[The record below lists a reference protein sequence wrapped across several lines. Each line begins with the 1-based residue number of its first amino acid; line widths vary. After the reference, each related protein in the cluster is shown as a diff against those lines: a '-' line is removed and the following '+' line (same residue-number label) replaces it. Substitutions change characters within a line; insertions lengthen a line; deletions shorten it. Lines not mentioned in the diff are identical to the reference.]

1 MPDEPE
7 LSSRAIPCTR
17 GLLMKDSAALVNILQ
32 QHVSSAQV
40 TDDTDILRNYAVDG
54 ILPRLLVRP
63 ATIDAVS
70 QIVAFANQH
79 NLTVLA
85 RGGGSRMNLG
95 GLAEHIDILVE
106 TNQLDRLL
114 EHEGPDLTCHVEA
127 GMTLATLQK
136 ELARQG
142 QRLSLDP
149 PDAEQSTIGGI
160 LASNASGPKRLRYGT
175 ARDLLIGARVV
186 QANGD
191 IARSGGRVVK
201 NVAGYDLNK
210 LYIGSLGTLGIIVEA
225 NFKLHPLPVAERTLL
240 LTYTNAEDAMRTVIA
255 IIGSQ
260 LTLGALELI
269 DAGAANDMSDF
280 FGLHLPTSGYTLA
293 VNFEGSNRTI
303 DRQMHETRLLAR
315 RQNALMG
322 EDLHGESQQRF
333 WQVVREHMQG
343 TLTCKVALLP
353 SQIAP
358 YLQQL
363 EHICRRHNLEAAT
376 IAHAGNGI
384 LYIELRP
391 GDAIPRLVEA
401 IAELRRY
408 AGEIRGS
415 LIIERCPVELKRRV
429 SIWGEPGA
437 DFGMMQRLKQ
447 QFDPKGTFVG
457 GRFLGGL

>member
-1 MPDEPE
+1 MEDF
-7 LSSRAIPCTR
+7 
-17 GLLMKDSAALVNILQ
+17 AALVTLLQ
-32 QHVSSAQV
+32 QHIPAAHV
-40 TDDTDILRNYAVDG
+40 THATDMLRAYAIDG
-54 ILPRLLVRP
+54 IQPRLLVQP
-63 ATIDAVS
+63 STVDALS
-70 QIVAFANQH
+70 QVVAFANQH
-79 NLTVLA
+79 DLSVLA

-106 TNQLDRLL
+106 TNQLAHLL
-114 EHEGPDLTCHVEA
+114 EHEGPDLTCHIEA
-127 GMTLATLQK
+127 GMTLAALQK

-149 PDAEQSTIGGI
+149 PNAEQSTLGGI

-175 ARDLLIGARVV
+175 ARDLLIGLRVV
-186 QANGD
+186 QASGD

-240 LTYTNAEDAMRTVIA
+240 LTYANAEDTMQTVLA

-260 LTLGALELI
+260 LTPSALELI
-269 DAGAANDMSDF
+269 NTGAANDISNF
-280 FGLHLPTSGYTLA
+280 FGLRLPSSGYTLA
-293 VNFEGSNRTI
+293 VNFEGSNLTL
-303 DRQMHETRLLAR
+303 DRQMHETRLIAR

-322 EDLHGESQQRF
+322 DDLQGEVQQRF
-333 WQVVREHMQG
+333 WQIMREHTQG

-353 SQIAP
+353 AQIAP
-358 YLQQL
+358 YLQLL
-363 EHICRRHNLEAAT
+363 EQVCRRHNLDEAT

-391 GDAIPRLVEA
+391 ADAIPRLIEA
-401 IAELRRY
+401 IAELRRS
-408 AGEIRGS
+408 AREMRGS
-415 LIIERCPVELKRRV
+415 LVIECCPVELKRRV

-437 DFGMMQRLKQ
+437 DFAMMQRLKQ
-447 QFDPKGTFVG
+447 QFDPKRTFVG